1 VESTLTAEE
10 ESDHA
15 ARTGIRCMAA
25 EPLPSARRSL
35 HDNPTDLD
43 NRALQATRG
52 GEGGLR
58 GARFEKTA
66 LGQMLQSQTRPAGVS
81 ADARVWRGHRRVWRC
96 KKSRKLMVLS
106 PTPHSPQPC
115 LALNPD
121 LGECSQAAAKRVCY
135 TLTTALRNHAHV
147 NAQTNLQIAMSN
159 FQQKEGVVTS
169 IHSDAN
175 LLDARRLRVRNSNT
189 DLDIPHLG
197 AACPQ
202 KAADSDEL
210 VALGRLAQML
220 PVGWPCAVVQDGW
233 FRARHMFD
241 ALVVA
246 PHRQTIAR

>member
-25 EPLPSARRSL
+25 EPLPSSRRSL

-81 ADARVWRGHRRVWRC
+81 ANSRVWRGHRRVWRC
-96 KKSRKLMVLS
+96 KISLKLLVLS

-115 LALNPD
+115 L
-121 LGECSQAAAKRVCY
+121 GESSQAAAKRVCY
-135 TLTTALRNHAHV
+135 TPTTALRNHAPL
-147 NAQTNLQIAMSN
+147 NAQTDLQLAMSI
-159 FQQKEGVVTS
+159 FFRQEGVRDQ
-169 IHSDAN
+169 HSQ
-175 LLDARRLRVRNSNT
+175 RRQPIRCA
-189 DLDIPHLG
+189 P
-197 AACPQ
+197 AAC
-202 KAADSDEL
+202 
-210 VALGRLAQML
+210 AQ
-220 PVGWPCAVVQDGW
+220 
-233 FRARHMFD
+233 
-241 ALVVA
+241 
-246 PHRQTIAR
+246 